1 MYSIPLTNDAGYS
14 QFEAGL
20 DQTYSA
26 EFSSRSDLSEKSSVD
41 LPDGRVSSA
50 TVNRRDLK
58 SSTTYT
64 QGMSDVCRVY
74 AQKDVFM
81 SLSLSDCLSSFSLS
95 VFWHRSYAACPKFV
109 RHLLKYTANLY
120 LSMCSADMR

>member
-1 MYSIPLTNDAGYS
+1 MYLITLTNDAGYS

-20 DQTYSA
+20 DPTYSA

-64 QGMSDVCRVY
+64 QGKSDVCRVY
-74 AQKDVFM
+74 AQKDVF
-81 SLSLSDCLSSFSLS
+81 LSLSFSACLSSLCC
-95 VFWHRSYAACPKFV
+95 HRSYAACPKFV